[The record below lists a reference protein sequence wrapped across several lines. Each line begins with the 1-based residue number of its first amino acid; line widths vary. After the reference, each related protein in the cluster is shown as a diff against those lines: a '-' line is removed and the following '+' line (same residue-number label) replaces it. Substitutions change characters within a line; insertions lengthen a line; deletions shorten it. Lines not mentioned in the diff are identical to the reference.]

1 MQRNNYRA
9 TIAPASCHQ
18 GEALSTK
25 TIKTQRRRLVDY
37 TEYRSD
43 GTKSRRNC
51 SLARSIS
58 SVPICQSLNSTVV
71 GLPLTTVETTT
82 NEEEEEEENVESIEF
97 FLKITPKHK
106 RKNSRESTLDIIGG
120 PNRILQQMISLVDDG
135 ERFPRPAVPP
145 PFRRAQ
151 RKLITSMF
159 FDSNI

>member
-1 MQRNNYRA
+1 MQRNNHRA
-9 TIAPASCHQ
+9 IAPASCHQ

-37 TEYRSD
+37 TECRSD

-58 SVPICQSLNSTVV
+58 SVPICQSLDSTVD
-71 GLPLTTVETTT
+71 LLLTTVETTT
-82 NEEEEEEENVESIEF
+82 NEEEEEEENVESIDF

-120 PNRILQQMISLVDDG
+120 PNRILQKMISLVDDG
-135 ERFPRPAVPP
+135 ERFPRSAVPP
-145 PFRRAQ
+145 SFRRSQ
-151 RKLITSMF
+151 RKLITSML